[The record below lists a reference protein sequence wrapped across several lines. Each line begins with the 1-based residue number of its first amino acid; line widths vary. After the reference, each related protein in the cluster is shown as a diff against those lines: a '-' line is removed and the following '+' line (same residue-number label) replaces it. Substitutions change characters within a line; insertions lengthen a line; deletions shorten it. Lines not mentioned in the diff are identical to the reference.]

1 MKTVL
6 FCGGRGTRIRDNPEN
21 LPKPLVPVN
30 GKPIVRHIMDYYTA
44 YGADEFILTLGY
56 RADAFYD
63 YFSGSNGLKPDHD
76 HPHTTLVDTGLDI
89 TIAERLHAV
98 RDRLRN
104 EEFFCANY
112 SDVLTNA
119 PLDEMIEAFRASNKV
134 ACFLS
139 VPLPTSFHF
148 VNTARDGSVRSIER
162 SASMDLWINGGYFL
176 LRPEVF
182 NYIEPGD
189 ELVERPFAR
198 MIEDN
203 ALMSW
208 RHTGFWRPMDTQAER
223 RILEGM
229 AQNGVYP
236 WEQRPK
242 KEKVA
247 S

>member
-6 FCGGRGTRIRDNPEN
+6 FCGGRGTRIQDNPEN
-21 LPKPLVPVN
+21 LPKPLVPVH

-44 YGADEFILTLGY
+44 YGAEEFILTLGY
-56 RADAFYD
+56 RADVFHD
-63 YFSGSNGLKPDHD
+63 YFDRPENLTPGHD
-76 HPHTTLVDTGLDI
+76 HPRNTLVDTGVDV
-89 TIAERLHAV
+89 TIAERLYAV
-98 RDRLRN
+98 RDQLRN

-119 PLDEMIEAFRASNKV
+119 PLDAMIEAFRASDKV

-148 VNTARDGSVRSIER
+148 VDTAPDGSVRSIDR

-208 RHTGFWRPMDTQAER
+208 RHKGFWRPMDTQADR
-223 RILEGM
+223 RILENM
-229 AQNGVYP
+229 AHDGICP
-236 WEQRPK
+236 WELPQQPA
-242 KEKVA
+242 KVA
-247 S
+247 